1 MGMKQIGEN
10 VYSSK
15 NLTPEKADNILNT
28 VKESKNI
35 AKNFWGEFG
44 SDPTI
49 IICNT
54 EKEFNAFGEYKS
66 DALTRVYP
74 FGTYIVIS
82 PGNINEN
89 IISHELTHAEL
100 YARTGFINN
109 YKIPEWFHE
118 GLAVL
123 STEKNINSDSIKA
136 KYDLATINGRLQISL
151 DDFSFNEKY
160 FGYKDKY
167 DIYYVS
173 SEMKVANW
181 YLRNNRSEGL
191 KNFIY
196 KMNSGE
202 GFTGSFGDY

>member
-1 MGMKQIGEN
+1 MGMNQIGEN
-10 VYSSK
+10 IYSSN

-28 VKESKNI
+28 IRESKNI
-35 AKNFWGEFG
+35 AKSFWGEFE

-49 IICNT
+49 IICNS

-82 PGNINEN
+82 SGNINEN

-100 YARTGFINN
+100 YTCTGFINN

-123 STEKNINSDSIKA
+123 STEKDINSDSIKT
-136 KYDLATINGRLQISL
+136 KYDLATINGRLKISL
-151 DDFSFNEKY
+151 DNFSFNEKY
-160 FGYKDKY
+160 YGYKDKY

-181 YLRNNRSEGL
+181 YIRNNRSEGL
-191 KNFIY
+191 KTFIT
-196 KMNSGE
+196 KMNRGE
-202 GFTGSFGDY
+202 SFYEAFKE